1 MSEKIVKTL
10 SKEIDTIHGKTQ
22 KLTFSEPTG
31 LELRKIGMPFIIKDG
46 GIEINSDKVAL
57 YIEKCCG
64 LGVND
69 ANNLPLPD
77 FVEAQNTV
85 LGFFGQS
92 EN

>member
-1 MSEKIVKTL
+1 MSEPITQKL
-10 SKEIDTIHGKTQ
+10 SKEIDTIKGKASELVFQ
-22 KLTFSEPTG
+22 EPTG

-46 GIEINSDKVAL
+46 GIEIDSNKIAL

-69 ANNLPLPD
+69 SNGLSLPD
-77 FVEAQNTV
+77 FVEAQNVV

>member
-1 MSEKIVKTL
+1 MSDKITQKL
-10 SKEIDTIHGKTQ
+10 SKEIDTIKGKTQ
-22 KLTFSEPTG
+22 ELVFTEPTG
-31 LELRKIGMPFIIKDG
+31 LELRKIGMPFVIKDG
-46 GIEINSDKVAL
+46 GIEIDSNKVAL

-69 ANNLPLPD
+69 ANNLCLPD

-92 EN
+92 ES